1 MKKIIL
7 ALALLGC
14 LVGCAS
20 HDNASGD
27 NQYNN
32 NATQGT
38 GTSTATN
45 SAGTN
50 PNMPQ

>member
-1 MKKIIL
+1 MKQLIL
-7 ALALLGC
+7 ALALLG
-14 LVGCAS
+14 LLAGCAS
-20 HDNASGD
+20 HESSNRD

-38 GTSTATN
+38 GASTATN

-50 PNMPQ
+50 PNMP